1 MSILLF
7 SLWITAP
14 RYRED
19 LRKPFDISLKGSFQ
33 LINVVIPPV
42 ARTKKDTRSI
52 YTVTGREREK
62 NGGNLSKAVYRSR
75 TADGHLF

>member
-7 SLWITAP
+7 SLRITAA
-14 RYRED
+14 RFGGD
-19 LRKPFDISLKGSFQ
+19 LPKPFDISLKGSFR

-52 YTVTGREREK
+52 YSVTARRREK
-62 NGGNLSKAVYRSR
+62 NGRNLSELYRRSL
-75 TADGHLF
+75 AEGHLF